1 MLTYDGMTDAY
12 VRDFAEF
19 QDAFKDPYY
28 LEKIRPDELA
38 FIDVDSLQMTIGYNY
53 EVIKEGK
60 IVKEHA
66 RTFKK
71 PERDLIDE
79 TWEQIK
85 EGKLKYP

>member
-71 PERDLIDE
+71 PERDLIGE
-79 TWEQIK
+79 TWEQIR